1 MQVRISRSSGLG
13 QRLGVR
19 IFSLGVMAVIIFCFL
34 NISNAVKDYKSIEN
48 MYDMTGFQQS
58 DRSLEYTLPMTTK
71 YSLENYIDNSNMD
84 TMRYLLQKQVP
95 LITRDEYITKEQES
109 NEKAKNGIY
118 TSVKSN
124 EEVVRQLDIT
134 VHDIYCKP
142 GNTSLLKGI
151 DKSFLDKVEQLNGV
165 ESITYS
171 CFESMRNWTWDSMV
185 MKKWGQDVFQNLH
198 PIQKIK

>member
-1 MQVRISRSSGLG
+1 
-13 QRLGVR
+13 
-19 IFSLGVMAVIIFCFL
+19 MAVIIFCFL

-95 LITRDEYITKEQES
+95 LITRDEYITQEQES

-134 VHDIYCKP
+134 VHDIYCKH